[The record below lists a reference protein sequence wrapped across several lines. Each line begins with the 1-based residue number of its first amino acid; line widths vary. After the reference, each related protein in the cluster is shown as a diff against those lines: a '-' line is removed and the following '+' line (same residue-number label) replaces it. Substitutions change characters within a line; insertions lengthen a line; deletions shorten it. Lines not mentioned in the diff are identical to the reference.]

1 MKKILCLLIFLSWY
15 AEAAVITSGVT
26 LNAVNVPTVSYFSTN
41 TTDTSSGDL
50 SSQGMRWF
58 GVGVRIVQYAN
69 GNPYPIP
76 NYFTM
81 FGYQNAVP
89 ILPGETWADVSQK
102 FVAKLGASGAITSS
116 SGLATIY
123 TYEACAAASVCYDCG
138 SGGANVRIYPG
149 SCSSIPWTP
158 IACNIGNTSLL
169 IDHGTLNIDEVNGHS
184 ATTTTSVTCDSSATI
199 RFRLSD
205 QRPNLGNGI
214 YSDIYINNQG
224 FTGAVGNINY
234 SVPSAGL
241 PLTIESRLV
250 SSNPQPGLFSGSVVI
265 IMDVL

>member
-1 MKKILCLLIFLSWY
+1 MKKILSLLIFLSWY
-15 AEAAVITSGVT
+15 TEAAIIASNVT
-26 LNAVNVPTVSYFSTN
+26 LDASNRPTINYFSTSA
-41 TTDTSSGDL
+41 TDTSSGDL
-50 SSQGMRWF
+50 YAQGMRWF
-58 GVGVRIVQYAN
+58 GVGPHVVRYTN
-69 GNPYPIP
+69 GTPYSPD
-76 NYFTM
+76 NYVTLLGSAFT
-81 FGYQNAVP
+81 VP

-102 FVAKLGASGAITSS
+102 FVAKFGPAGSISS
-116 SGLATIY
+116 PYGIATTYI
-123 TYEACAAASVCYDCG
+123 YEACAAASVCNNCG
-138 SGGANVRIYPG
+138 NGGPNVRIYPG
-149 SCSSIPWTP
+149 SCSSIPWIP
-158 IACNIGNTSLL
+158 VSCNIGNTSLL

>member
-1 MKKILCLLIFLSWY
+1 MKKILYLLIFLSWY
-15 AEAAVITSGVT
+15 AEAAIIASNVT
-26 LNAVNVPTVSYFSTN
+26 LSTGNVATVNYFSTN

-50 SSQGMRWF
+50 YAQGMRWF
-58 GVGVRIVQYAN
+58 GLAAHVVRFADGTPTPQENFASL
-69 GNPYPIP
+69 
-76 NYFTM
+76 
-81 FGYQNAVP
+81 FGSALTVP

-102 FVAKLGASGAITSS
+102 FITKFGPAGAHTSPW
-116 SGLATIY
+116 GFNKIY
-123 TYEACAAASVCYDCG
+123 VYEACAAASICNDCG
-138 SGGANVRIYPG
+138 ASGTSVRIYSG
-149 SCSSIPWTP
+149 SCSSVPWTP

-234 SVPSAGL
+234 SVPSSGL

>member
-1 MKKILCLLIFLSWY
+1 MKKILSLLIFLSWY
-15 AEAAVITSGVT
+15 AEAAIIASGVT
-26 LNAVNVPTVSYFSTN
+26 LNAGNAPTLYYFSTN

-50 SSQGMRWF
+50 YAQGMRWF
-58 GVGVRIVQYAN
+58 GVGAHIVRYSN
-69 GNPYPIP
+69 GNPYSTP
-76 NYFTM
+76 NYFAM
-81 FGYQNAVP
+81 FGYENAVQ
-89 ILPGETWADVSQK
+89 IQPGDTWADVSQK
-102 FVAKLGASGAITSS
+102 FVAKFGASGSITSS
-116 SGLATIY
+116 WTLSRTYI
-123 TYEACAAASVCYDCG
+123 YEACAGASYCYGCG
-138 SGGANVRIYPG
+138 ASGNNARIYPG

-184 ATTTTSVTCDSSATI
+184 ATTMTSVTCDSSATI

-234 SVPSAGL
+234 SVPSSGL